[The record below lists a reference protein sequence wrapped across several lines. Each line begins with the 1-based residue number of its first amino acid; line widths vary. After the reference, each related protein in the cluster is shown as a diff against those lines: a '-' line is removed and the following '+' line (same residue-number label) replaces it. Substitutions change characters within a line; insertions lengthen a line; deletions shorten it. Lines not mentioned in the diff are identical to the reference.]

1 MRKPVDQSF
10 RSASFDSSR
19 VCLDKHLPF
28 PFPPNLQAHKNGRLV
43 VFAGGVHP
51 AALAVGGVIMVGVGA
66 ENDSSW
72 SRLILKVIILPRQA
86 RDKHTEKLR
95 GGGGVSAGVV
105 GVGAVIILH
114 CVLHCDRFN
123 QQAGYLRTTRCCMS
137 IFAVLYISLSLP
149 LLGNINQRHR
159 NIRSI
164 RSIRSIFAGYSGA
177 FWI

>member
-66 ENDSSW
+66 ENDKTT
-72 SRLILKVIILPRQA
+72 LLEPL
-86 RDKHTEKLR
+86 DTESDDFIKT
-95 GGGGVSAGVV
+95 G
-105 GVGAVIILH
+105 
-114 CVLHCDRFN
+114 
-123 QQAGYLRTTRCCMS
+123 
-137 IFAVLYISLSLP
+137 
-149 LLGNINQRHR
+149 
-159 NIRSI
+159 
-164 RSIRSIFAGYSGA
+164 SGQT
-177 FWI
+177 